1 MCNRVGREGAM
12 DFAGESLVI
21 SADGRVLVK
30 AEDAERIVYAD
41 INLKESEKI
50 RRSKPYT
57 SLRRTEMY
65 L

>member
-1 MCNRVGREGAM
+1 M

-30 AEDAERIVYAD
+30 SEDAERIVYAD

-57 SLRRTEMY
+57 SLSRTEMY